1 MGGGKEKKKEKME
14 ESQKTGLSAWD
25 RRVVEADSVAL
36 HPWET
41 GRDMTKGMVGYV
53 CASACAQK
61 RRNIAEKRRQIYGER
76 GTAHNVMETVIKEE
90 PPGGAI
96 FKL

>member
-1 MGGGKEKKKEKME
+1 M
-14 ESQKTGLSAWD
+14 
-25 RRVVEADSVAL
+25 VEADSVAL

-53 CASACAQK
+53 CASASAQK
-61 RRNIAEKRRQIYGER
+61 RRNVAEKKRQIYGGR